1 MTAFDWVVST
11 ASHVQRLTREM
22 QMTSTSKL
30 YKVQHL
36 ACTVV
41 GVPGG
46 VRHEIWP
53 ISQLYSNNRSW
64 LGYRISSNNC
74 RPSPPLWY
82 EIKNNRLSPPGP
94 TIIRG
99 NTVCEHGVGLTEK
112 QLDNQRRAED
122 RYTAFHS
129 IGSKGSSKSA
139 VK

>member
-36 ACTVV
+36 VCTVV

-82 EIKNNRLSPPGP
+82 EIKNNRLSPPP
-94 TIIRG
+94 ARLLFEEIQYANTEWVSRKNNSIIKDERK
-99 NTVCEHGVGLTEK
+99 TDIL
-112 QLDNQRRAED
+112 
-122 RYTAFHS
+122 HS
-129 IGSKGSSKSA
+129 IPLALKGHRK
-139 VK
+139 VL

>member
-36 ACTVV
+36 VCTVV

-64 LGYRISSNNC
+64 LGYRSSSNNC

-82 EIKNNRLSPPGP
+82 EIKNNRLSPPP
-94 TIIRG
+94 ARLLFEEIQYANTEWVSRKNNSIIKDERK
-99 NTVCEHGVGLTEK
+99 TDIL
-112 QLDNQRRAED
+112 
-122 RYTAFHS
+122 HS
-129 IGSKGSSKSA
+129 IPLALKGHRK
-139 VK
+139 VL

>member
-36 ACTVV
+36 VCTVV

-82 EIKNNRLSPPGP
+82 EIKNNRLSPPP
-94 TIIRG
+94 ARLLFEEIQYANTEWVSRKNNSIIKDERK
-99 NTVCEHGVGLTEK
+99 TDIL
-112 QLDNQRRAED
+112 
-122 RYTAFHS
+122 HS
-129 IGSKGSSKSA
+129 IPLL
-139 VK
+139 